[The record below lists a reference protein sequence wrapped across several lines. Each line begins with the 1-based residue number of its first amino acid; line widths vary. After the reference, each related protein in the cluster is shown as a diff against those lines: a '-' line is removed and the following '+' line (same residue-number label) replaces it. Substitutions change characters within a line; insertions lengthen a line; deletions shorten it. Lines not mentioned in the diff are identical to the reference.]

1 MNYIELVFNLNHVNI
16 CRLYINVSVVYMN
29 FAFLIFT
36 SNTLIRLVED
46 LILAIL
52 CEMFVFP
59 NSLYV
64 ED

>member
-1 MNYIELVFNLNHVNI
+1 MNHIVLVSNLNYVNI
-16 CRLYINVSVVYMN
+16 CRLYIKVSVVYMN
-29 FAFLIFT
+29 IAFLIFT

-46 LILAIL
+46 LVLAIL